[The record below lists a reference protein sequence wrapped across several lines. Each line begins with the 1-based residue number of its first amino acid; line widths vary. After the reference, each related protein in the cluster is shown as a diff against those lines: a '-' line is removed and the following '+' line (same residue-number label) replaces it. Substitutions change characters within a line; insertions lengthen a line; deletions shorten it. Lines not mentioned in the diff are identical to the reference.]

1 MSPDRRLLFLY
12 TPLVQMG
19 GGERNFLEEVRQFK
33 AHGVPCDAITFKAG
47 PDEAVRAAVASAAV
61 DVVPQNGAIP
71 RIAALRRY
79 IRQKQPALL
88 IAHTSPPLAY
98 LGTLGTGV
106 PYVMYLNCPP
116 FYKGYPENK
125 VIYSW
130 RYSRLVEE
138 AIQRGGPRYA
148 DFLTDVSLG
157 PVERAQ
163 VEARALLTS
172 LAVRNA
178 RAVINWS
185 DRAAEEVKQVYG
197 VDSIVL
203 KGCIPDALRNYV
215 PQSSIRQL
223 PGVREQSRVILT
235 VSRLDNIKRVDL
247 LIRAFDVL
255 KRTHPEAVLV
265 IVGIGPDESRL
276 RALASELG
284 TADIVFAGYVPD
296 EQLWDFYATSD
307 VFVTPALAD
316 FNIAPYEAIALRCR
330 VVWSSEMDPD
340 EALRQ
345 SAGVVTV
352 EPGVREFADAIARSF
367 SMPAPTAADIAPY
380 LWSQRYARLASLFNS
395 HSLGD

>member
-1 MSPDRRLLFLY
+1 
-12 TPLVQMG
+12 V
-19 GGERNFLEEVRQFK
+19 
-33 AHGVPCDAITFKAG
+33 TFQAG
-47 PDEAVRAAVASAAV
+47 PDEAVLAAVASAAV
-61 DVVPQNGAIP
+61 DVVPRHGAIP
-71 RIAALRRY
+71 RVSALRRY
-79 IRQKQPALL
+79 IREKRSSLL

-98 LGTLGTGV
+98 LATLGTGV

-130 RYSRLVEE
+130 RYSRLVAE

-148 DFLTDVSLG
+148 EFLTNVSLG
-157 PVERAQ
+157 PGERAQ
-163 VEARALLTS
+163 VEARAFLTT

-178 RAVINWS
+178 RAVIVWS
-185 DRAAEEVKQVYG
+185 QRAVEEVRQVYG
-197 VDSIVL
+197 VEPVVL
-203 KGCIPDALRNYV
+203 KGCIPDALPDYV
-215 PQSSIRQL
+215 PRSSIRQL
-223 PGVREQSRVILT
+223 PNVREKSQVILT

-316 FNIAPYEAIALRCR
+316 FNIAPYEALALGCR

-340 EALRQ
+340 AALLQ
-345 SAGVVTV
+345 SGGLVTV
-352 EPGVREFADAIARSF
+352 EPGVGEFADAIARSF
-367 SMPAPTAADIAPY
+367 SMPAPTASDIAPY
-380 LWSQRYARLASLFNS
+380 LWSRRYARLASLFDN
-395 HSLGD
+395 HAGGD

>member
-1 MSPDRRLLFLY
+1 MSADPRLLFFY
-12 TPLVQMG
+12 TPLVQLG
-19 GGERNFLEEVRQFK
+19 GGERNFLEEVRQFR
-33 AHGVPCDAITFKAG
+33 AHGVPCDAVTFKAG
-47 PDEAVRAAVASAAV
+47 QDDAVRAAVASAAV
-61 DVVPQNGAIP
+61 DVVSRNGAISMVT
-71 RIAALRRY
+71 ALRRY
-79 IRQKQPALL
+79 IRQKRSSLL

-98 LGTLGTGV
+98 LATLGTGV

-130 RYSRLVEE
+130 RYTRLVQE

-148 DFLTDVSLG
+148 EFLTPVSLG
-157 PVERAQ
+157 PKQRAQ
-163 VEARALLTS
+163 VEARALLTT

-185 DRAAEEVKQVYG
+185 NRAAEEVKQVYG
-197 VDSIVL
+197 VESLVL
-203 KGCIPDALRNYV
+203 KGSIPDRLVNYV
-215 PQSSIRQL
+215 PRSSIRQL
-223 PGVREQSRVILT
+223 PGVREKSQVILT
-235 VSRLDNIKRVDL
+235 VSRLDDIKRVDL

-255 KRTHPEAVLV
+255 KRTYPEAVLV

-276 RALASELG
+276 RTLASELG

-316 FNIAPYEAIALRCR
+316 FNIAPYEALALRCR

-345 SAGVVTV
+345 SAGVMTV
-352 EPGVREFADAIARSF
+352 DPEVRAFADAIARSF
-367 SMPAPTAADIAPY
+367 SVPKPTASDIAPY
-380 LWSQRYARLASLFNS
+380 LWSYRYARLASLFN
-395 HSLGD
+395 HHAIGD